1 MFVLKLSGIQNFC
14 IGCET
19 CNKCKFE
26 IERGSAA
33 TPAPA
38 PPFYFK
44 CKFEIECV
52 FDMHSN
58 VNHTLYLPRFFLFG
72 SGISKKIDLKK

>member
-1 MFVLKLSGIQNFC
+1 MRKSLQGLTSYILTIFFY
-14 IGCET
+14 E
-19 CNKCKFE
+19 FE
-26 IERGSAA
+26 IKCE
-33 TPAPA
+33 
-38 PPFYFK
+38 FIIK